1 MREGIILGII
11 HIVVFLILYYFIPS
25 KLTGFSYLAFV
36 IVLNI
41 GFCIFKGLNYRKE
54 LGGYVGFGPAFKYS
68 FLILLFNGLLSSL
81 LIPIA
86 FSFIDSDY
94 GHVMAQSQTD
104 TSIYWAQKFGAPEE
118 SIDQMREKMDID
130 VLAKNYSPVKA
141 LIGFA
146 VANLFYA
153 LGAVIAAFSFRRNE
167 PEIM

>member
-1 MREGIILGII
+1 MEEISASEKSSLISDIMREGIILGII

-86 FSFIDSDY
+86 FSLLIRTMVMSWLNLKPTLQSIGLKNL
-94 GHVMAQSQTD
+94 GHRRSQ
-104 TSIYWAQKFGAPEE
+104 
-118 SIDQMREKMDID
+118 
-130 VLAKNYSPVKA
+130 
-141 LIGFA
+141 
-146 VANLFYA
+146 
-153 LGAVIAAFSFRRNE
+153 
-167 PEIM
+167 